1 MTLNTSASR
10 EAVEITLDEAKTLLA
25 RAVEERGADYTYKML
40 TIELEPG
47 RQESLCAYFDPET
60 KAPSCIVGQVLAY
73 KGVSFDDMI
82 AKDINVYASAG
93 TLVDTEFIKAD
104 NETRALLETVQSEQ
118 DAGMPWGRAV
128 EEALETYEDAAEGY
142 EEDGRANDPSEDYW
156 F

>member
-1 MTLNTSASR
+1 MTLNTSAP

-25 RAVEERGADYTYKML
+25 RAVEERGADYQYKML

-47 RQESLCAYFDPET
+47 RRESLCAYFDPET

-73 KGVSFDDMI
+73 KGVTFDDMA
-82 AKDINVYASAG
+82 AKDKNVYASAG
-93 TLVDTEFIKAD
+93 TLIDTKFIKAD

-128 EEALETYEDAAEGY
+128 EEALETYEDAAERY
-142 EEDGRANDPSEDYW
+142 EEDGRANDPSEDYG

>member
-40 TIELEPG
+40 TIDD
-47 RQESLCAYFDPET
+47 ESLCAYFDPAT
-60 KAPSCIVGQVLAY
+60 KECSCIVGQVLSY
-73 KGVSFDDMI
+73 KGVTFEDLNSEGMNTY
-82 AKDINVYASAG
+82 ANVEALADKG
-93 TLVDTEFIKAD
+93 FIKAD
-104 NETRALLETVQSEQ
+104 NEVLALLEIVQSEQ

-128 EEALETYEDAAEGY
+128 EEALSTYADKAENYDTEGY
-142 EEDGRANDPSEDYW
+142 DAPDWHYY